1 MPILDKNGKPISSK
15 KPIIDEIAVHSIY
28 DKYSSYP
35 SNGLTP
41 VRLATLFREAD
52 AGNVYRQM
60 ELYEEMEEKDPH
72 LFSQLQTRKNAVIG
86 LDFDVLPF
94 SDDTRDKEIAKFVTE
109 CIDGLESIEDIF
121 LDILDAIGKGFSVN
135 EILWAYDEGRVVIED
150 IKWKHQKKFLFD
162 DNDYLRVMTAEEPMG
177 ILLPEN
183 KFVVHKYKAKS
194 GHPSRAG
201 VLRVCAWMYLF
212 KNYDV
217 KDWVAFAEV
226 YGMPLRVGTYNAN
239 TTKEDKEAL
248 MMAVSMLGSDAA
260 GIISDSTKIDFHEA
274 SKSSSQDIYQALA
287 SFCNAEM
294 SKAILG
300 QTLTSEVGDTG
311 SYAASKTHAGV
322 RQDLLEADCK
332 ALAQVF
338 LRDVIRPLCYFNFGE
353 TKRLPYLKF
362 HYEPPEDL
370 KASAETYSI
379 LIKDMSLPIAAD
391 HVYDKFGIPKP
402 QEGQEILKPPAAW
415 PQDQIF
421 ESLKAEWNNPLTRE
435 SARRYIETLVMFGP
449 EAAKAA
455 RSKQEEAFALSA
467 KPRAGGYQKALDAL
481 ADNSVKEGIPSF
493 VKMFEVIVELMNS
506 TESLEELK
514 EKLPEAYAKMDTT
527 ELEDL
532 LQRAMFVADL
542 LGRSSE
548 DVQAG

>member
-1 MPILDKNGKPISSK
+1 MPILDQNGRPISSK
-15 KPIIDEIAVHSIY
+15 KPIINEIAVHSIH

-41 VRLATLFREAD
+41 ARLAAIFREAD

-60 ELYEEMEEKDPH
+60 ELFEEMEEKDPH

-86 LDFDVLPF
+86 LDFDILPF
-94 SDDTRDKEIAKFVTE
+94 SDDARDKEIAKFVTE
-109 CIDGLESIEDIF
+109 CIDNLESIEDIF
-121 LDILDAIGKGFSVN
+121 LDILDAIGKGFSIN
-135 EILWAYDEGRVVIED
+135 EILWAYDEGRVVIDD

-162 DNDYLRVMTAEEPMG
+162 DNDNLRVMTMEEPMG

-183 KFVVHKYKAKS
+183 KFVIHKYKAKS

-260 GIISDSTKIDFHEA
+260 GIISDSTKIEFHEA

-300 QTLTSEVGDTG
+300 QTLTSEVGDSG
-311 SYAASKTHAGV
+311 SYAASKTHDGV

-332 ALAQVF
+332 ALAQVI

-353 TKRLPYLKF
+353 SKRLPYLKF

-379 LIKDMSLPIAAD
+379 LIKDMNLPIAAD

-402 QEGQEILKPPAAW
+402 QQGQELLKPQAVQ
-415 PQDQIF
+415 PQ
-421 ESLKAEWNNPLTRE
+421 EP
-435 SARRYIETLVMFGP
+435 VMFKARHEGLL
-449 EAAKAA
+449 ANAA
-455 RSKQEEAFALSA
+455 RPGTSEH
-467 KPRAGGYQKALDAL
+467 QKALDAL
-481 ADNSVKEGIPSF
+481 ADNSLKEGIPSF
-493 VKMFEVIVELMNS
+493 VKMFETIMELMNT

-548 DVQAG
+548 DAQAG